1 MLCPNQLDFTVTA
14 GALGNLD
21 APLNT
26 QPPRAYSDIFGDI
39 GGRLG
44 QRIIGA
50 ENWLV
55 CQFWLSEGRPGL
67 DSRVGDAVN
76 PSAVPLPTTSCA
88 KLLITKVNQGTSRWA
103 LLLC

>member
-1 MLCPNQLDFTVTA
+1 MLCPNQLEFTVTA

-26 QPPRAYSDIFGDI
+26 QPPRAYSEIFGDI

-55 CQFWLSEGRPGL
+55 CQVWLSEG
-67 DSRVGDAVN
+67 N
-76 PSAVPLPTTSCA
+76 PVAVPLPTTSCA
-88 KLLITKVNQGTSRWA
+88 KLLITEVNQGTSRWA
-103 LLLC
+103 LLVC